1 VSILTDLISKKI
13 TFSTAAT
20 EVGQWL
26 SRLVTGNVIAQQA
39 ASTVL
44 SDLKQAAS
52 NAVALAD
59 GALGP
64 IVLVGSTAVEAAA
77 NSALTSALGPNAGAL
92 TPAVDHAI
100 ETIAQALKAE
110 IDAAATK
117 ARAALTPAPAPQ

>member
-1 VSILTDLISKKI
+1 MSILTDALSHKI
-13 TFSTAAT
+13 TFPTAVA
-20 EVGQWL
+20 EFGQWV
-26 SRLVTGNVIAQQA
+26 SRLVSGNAIAEQA

-52 NAVALAD
+52 NAIDLAD
-59 GALGP
+59 KALGP

-77 NSALTSALGPNAGAL
+77 NTAIASALGPNAAAL

-100 ETIAQALKAE
+100 QTIADALHAE

-117 ARAALTPAPAPQ
+117 ARAALTPQPAS

>member
-1 VSILTDLISKKI
+1 MSILTDLIAKKI
-13 TFSTAAT
+13 TFSTAAA
-20 EVGQWL
+20 EAGQWL
-26 SRLVTGNVIAQQA
+26 SRLVSGNAIAQQA
-39 ASTVL
+39 AATVL
-44 SDLKQAAS
+44 TDLKQAAS

-77 NSALTSALGPNAGAL
+77 NSALASALGPSAGAL

-100 ETIAQALKAE
+100 ETISQALKAE

-117 ARAALTPAPAPQ
+117 ARASLTPAPAGQ